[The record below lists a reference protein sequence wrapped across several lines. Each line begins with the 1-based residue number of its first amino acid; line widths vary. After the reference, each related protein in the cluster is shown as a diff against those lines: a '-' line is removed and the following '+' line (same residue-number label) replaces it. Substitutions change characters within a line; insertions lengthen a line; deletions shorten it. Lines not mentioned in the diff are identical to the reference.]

1 MTVPWDAP
9 EAVVDVD
16 SEERISL
23 GSFPDKVGLFG
34 RHKEAAVVSR
44 IMAGR
49 DSRSDERRELRPN
62 ITCQM
67 VPKTA
72 PLTDTGRRQC
82 RLKSQAFVGNIDIQ
96 NARILLEVPV
106 LRMPNVFLELAEEAR
121 NTEQCSSIGKQ
132 VIPSYQYL
140 NRDDPG

>member
-49 DSRSDERRELRPN
+49 DSRSVRFVVPDGRLVDRSHHDTVVDMEEEREP
-62 ITCQM
+62 M
-67 VPKTA
+67 V
-72 PLTDTGRRQC
+72 
-82 RLKSQAFVGNIDIQ
+82 V
-96 NARILLEVPV
+96 
-106 LRMPNVFLELAEEAR
+106 
-121 NTEQCSSIGKQ
+121 
-132 VIPSYQYL
+132 
-140 NRDDPG
+140 